1 MRASLLRAF
10 GLIAAAAAAISP
22 AYAHSGCADAGQWVA
37 PGSGRIPAR
46 EVLSSAAE
54 QSVVLLGESHDSAD
68 DHRWQLQTIA
78 ALAALRGKVVL
89 GFEMFPRRV
98 QPALDRWVA
107 GELGEKEFLAAADWD
122 RVWGYEA
129 PLYMPLFHFARL
141 NRIPMIALNVEHSF
155 PQAVGARGF
164 DAVPPEKR
172 EGVSAAAPAS
182 EAYMKRLF
190 SIYRKHPDKGKSPT
204 RSDPAFLR
212 FVQSQLVW
220 DRAFAQAIAERIR
233 RDPAALVIAIMG
245 SGHIMH
251 GDGVPHQL
259 ESLGVTDVA
268 SLLPWEANTECHEF
282 SPGLATAVFGVPAAL
297 PRPPRQLLG
306 IRIQTVADGVR
317 VVSVG
322 FDSLAKAAGLRV
334 GDVIVEAAGG
344 PVKGTGDVRSAVE
357 SVAPGTW
364 LPLRVKR
371 KGETVDL
378 VAKFPREKNP
388 AAK

>member
-1 MRASLLRAF
+1 MRALFLWLF
-10 GLIAAAAAAISP
+10 GLIVAAAAATNP
-22 AYAHSGCADAGQWVA
+22 AYAHLGCVDVGEWVA

-68 DHRWQLQTIA
+68 DHRWQLQTVA

-107 GELGEKEFLAAADWD
+107 GELGETEFLAAADWD
-122 RVWGYEA
+122 RVWGYDA

-141 NRIPMIALNVEHSF
+141 NRIRMIALNVEHSF
-155 PQAVGARGF
+155 PRAVGARGF

-182 EAYMKRLF
+182 EAYLDSLF
-190 SIYRKHPDKGKSPT
+190 SIYRKHPNKGRNPT
-204 RSDPAFLR
+204 RSDTEFLR

-220 DRAFAQAIAERIR
+220 DRAFAQAIAEHVE

-245 SGHIMH
+245 SGHITYGH
-251 GDGVPHQL
+251 GVPHQL
-259 ESLGVTDVA
+259 ASLGVTNVA
-268 SLLPWEANTECHEF
+268 SLLPWDANAECHDF
-282 SPGLATAVFGVPAAL
+282 SPDLATAVFGVAAAL
-297 PRPPRQLLG
+297 PLPPRRLLG
-306 IRIQTVADGVR
+306 IMIQTAADGVR
-317 VVSVG
+317 VVSVRPG
-322 FDSLAKAAGLRV
+322 SLARSAGLRV

-371 KGETVDL
+371 NGETIDL